1 MAYKTMPP
9 PPIPGVYII
18 EEDAATAD
26 LLEKAI
32 SSTFRNRIVTVACR
46 SCLPI
51 SYEASIPVRWVILN
65 PETGEHSLQDLV
77 QFIPLIFGQHVAII
91 LHSDL
96 WKQHLNEISLRH
108 EFAYRDIGAL
118 LSLMEY
124 LCAMT

>member
-46 SCLPI
+46 SRLPFR
-51 SYEASIPVRWVILN
+51 YEGTIPVHWVILN
-65 PETGEHSLQDLV
+65 PETGEHSLQNLIK
-77 QFIPLIFGQHVAII
+77 FIRSLFGRQVAVI

-96 WKQHLNEISLRH
+96 WKQHLDGTNLH
-108 EFAYRDIGAL
+108 HGFAYRDIGAL
-118 LSLMEY
+118 LSLMEH
-124 LCAMT
+124 LTS